1 MAEITR
7 RRQGELVRKVF
18 EILKRSPDGLPA
30 KTVLEEVGKSIVL
43 TDFEKSDYPKRPGV
57 RRFEKIVRFSTI
69 AAVKAG
75 WLIKNKGQW
84 SLTEEGERALASFPD
99 PEKFAK
105 EAARLY
111 RQWKQDQPDSEEGAD
126 EDSPDVATTV
136 EEAEEAA
143 WTEIQNY
150 LSEMSPFDFQDLV
163 AGLLRGMG
171 YHVSWVAPP
180 GPDKG
185 VDIVAHVDPLGVQG
199 PRVKVQVKRRSDDKV
214 HADNLRSFMATL
226 GDSDVGL
233 FVSTGGFTRDA
244 EAEAR
249 GQEKRRIM
257 LVDLKRLFDLW
268 VEHYDRIPEPQ
279 KRLLPLKPVHY
290 LAPLD

>member
-7 RRQGELVRKVF
+7 QRVGELVRKVF
-18 EILKRSPDGLPA
+18 QILKGNPDGLPA
-30 KTVLEEVGKSIVL
+30 KTVLEQLEKIIPP
-43 TDFEKSDYPKRPGV
+43 TDFEKSDYPNRPGV

-69 AAVKAG
+69 GPVKAG

-99 PEKFAK
+99 PEEFAK

-126 EDSPDVATTV
+126 EDSPDTATTV

-143 WTEIQNY
+143 WGEIQNY
-150 LSEMSPFDFQDLV
+150 LSEMNPFDFQDLV

-199 PRVKVQVKRRSDDKV
+199 PRVKVQVKRKADDKV
-214 HADNLRSFMATL
+214 HADTLRSFMATL
-226 GDSDVGL
+226 GESDVGL

-279 KRLLPLKPVHY
+279 RRLLTLKPVHY